1 MRWAGRRTSSDDP
14 AVHLDA
20 GAGQVLERLAPDV
33 EHGVG
38 AEQGVAQRARL
49 LRVERLGLV
58 AIARA
63 GEVEVAGDAQQVLGR
78 DGAAR
83 AAATVGDVGLDRAE
97 VAAAVEDDR
106 ELLAER
112 KAGDPER
119 DRSRGVLIDQGP
131 AEQFVGEMVVHVP
144 SISAVR

>member
-1 MRWAGRRTSSDDP
+1 MSST
-14 AVHLDA
+14 VS
-20 GAGQVLERLAPDV
+20 APS
-33 EHGVG
+33 
-38 AEQGVAQRARL
+38 RASRSAPRL

-58 AIARA
+58 AVARA

-83 AAATVGDVGLDRAE
+83 PAAAVGDVGLDRAE
-97 VAAAVEDDR
+97 IAAAVEDDR

-112 KAGDPER
+112 EAGDPER
-119 DRSRGVLIDQGP
+119 DRSRGVLIDQGA

-144 SISAVR
+144 SYRQFADPIVTHWTDER

>member
-1 MRWAGRRTSSDDP
+1 MGGEADVEHDP
-14 AVHLDA
+14 AVDLDA
-20 GAGQVLERLAPDV
+20 RAGEVLQRLAPDV

-38 AEQGVAQRARL
+38 AEQGVAQRAGL
-49 LRVERLGLV
+49 LRVQRLRLV
-58 AIARA
+58 AVARA
-63 GEVEVAGDAQQVLGR
+63 GEVEVAGDAQEVVGR

-83 AAATVGDVGLDRAE
+83 PAAAVGDVGLDRAE

-112 KAGDPER
+112 EAGDPQR

-131 AEQFVGEMVVHVP
+131 AEQIVGEMVVHVP
-144 SISAVR
+144 SIGSSLT

>member
-14 AVHLDA
+14 AVDLDA
-20 GAGQVLERLAPDV
+20 GARQVLERLAPDV

-38 AEQGVAQRARL
+38 AEQRVAQRAGL

-58 AIARA
+58 AVARA
-63 GEVEVAGDAQQVLGR
+63 GEVEVAGHAQQILGR

-83 AAATVGDVGLDRAE
+83 PAAAVGDVGLERAE

-112 KAGDPER
+112 EAGDPER

>member
-1 MRWAGRRTSSDDP
+1 MRAGE
-14 AVHLDA
+14 
-20 GAGQVLERLAPDV
+20 VLERLAPDV

-38 AEQGVAQRARL
+38 AEQGVAQRAGL
-49 LRVERLGLV
+49 LGVQGLGLL

-63 GEVEVAGDAQQVLGR
+63 REVEVAGDAQQVVGA

-83 AAATVGDVGLDRAE
+83 AAAAVGDVGLDRPE

-112 KAGDPER
+112 EPAHPQGDR
-119 DRSRGVLIDQGP
+119 RRGILVDQGP